1 MVGNYRE
8 NFANQYRS
16 TWLPRR
22 WGSGAAPLLPF
33 YAHIFLFFFFFVC
46 TQITYECVS
55 LTFHPFGTAL
65 VAGSVEGYL
74 IILNAE
80 NGSVVSSVRV
90 CGSALTCMGFNPGN
104 TIKYSYL
111 CTVLRLPS
119 RTRLHVTLFVR
130 NAPVINARSIQSLK
144 RRILR
149 EKLSQLFL
157 S

>member
-1 MVGNYRE
+1 M
-8 NFANQYRS
+8 
-16 TWLPRR
+16 
-22 WGSGAAPLLPF
+22 
-33 YAHIFLFFFFFVC
+33 
-46 TQITYECVS
+46 QITYECVS

-104 TIKYSYL
+104 
-111 CTVLRLPS
+111 
-119 RTRLHVTLFVR
+119 
-130 NAPVINARSIQSLK
+130 INNVDNDNTHIQSV
-144 RRILR
+144 
-149 EKLSQLFL
+149 SPT